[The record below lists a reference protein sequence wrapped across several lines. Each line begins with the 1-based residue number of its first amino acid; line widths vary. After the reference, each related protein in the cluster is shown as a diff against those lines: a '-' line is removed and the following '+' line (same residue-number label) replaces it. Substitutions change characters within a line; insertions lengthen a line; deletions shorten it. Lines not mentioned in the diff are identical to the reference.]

1 MNELFLVRL
10 KEERKRLRLTQASAA
25 TQASVARETWS
36 RYETGALTPGMEVLS
51 ALVVHGADAK
61 YLLTGERTAPE
72 SLPLPPDEQMWL
84 DCYRGWEMPV
94 KRRELARALGL
105 SPTGADPDTP
115 HALTKGGSGE
125 PYNIQNTG
133 HHAVQIGS
141 VGGKVSV
148 KKER

>member
-25 TQASVARETWS
+25 TQACVARETWS

-61 YLLTGERTAPE
+61 YLLTGERTAPD

-84 DCYRGWEMPV
+84 DCYRGWEMPI

-105 SPTGADPDTP
+105 SSAGASDGTTSPTALQNFHGAV
-115 HALTKGGSGE
+115 HGGVAGRD
-125 PYNIQNTG
+125 I
-133 HHAVQIGS
+133 VQPGKD
-141 VGGKVSV
+141 GGK
-148 KKER
+148 R